1 MKNTST
7 SVQSIKAENKNKR
20 DFFISMWKQKMNI
33 TSSEPENPSSS
44 SHKCVTSSSKSLNNN
59 NHNNFVDDQMDSD
72 YRNVIT
78 MKTSDREKNG
88 EKMLFS
94 AKFFFLF
101 SEEF

>member
-1 MKNTST
+1 
-7 SVQSIKAENKNKR
+7 
-20 DFFISMWKQKMNI
+20 MNI

-101 SEEF
+101 FRRI